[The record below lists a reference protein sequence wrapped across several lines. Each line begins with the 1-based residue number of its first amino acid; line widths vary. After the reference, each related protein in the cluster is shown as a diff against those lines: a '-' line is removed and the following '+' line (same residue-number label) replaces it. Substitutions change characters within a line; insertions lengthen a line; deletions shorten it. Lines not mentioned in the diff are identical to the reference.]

1 MKVGTNRTGVDV
13 GLPQPAST
21 SKAISGSCSLRVG
34 LLHLAAEAGAIE
46 RNRALIEHATT
57 MAAGMGAAWVV
68 SGELVV
74 SGYQFDSLIGTGWI
88 TSQPDPWMRGF
99 AELTASLGVVSI
111 VSHPERDEGS
121 GKLFNTL
128 FIIGREGHILGRH
141 QKLHPTPG
149 AEDWSSPGKL
159 GDPVPVDGINV
170 GLLICADAYPP
181 GPALRLRELGAKL
194 LISAAAWWP
203 GDYGPNGEWE
213 ARTLDTGLPMI
224 VCNRTGVDGDSQLI
238 DAESVVIDDGR
249 RLATLRSPDSAVFVI
264 ECRISGGT
272 IIDCAV
278 VETAYLSAH

>member
-1 MKVGTNRTGVDV
+1 
-13 GLPQPAST
+13 
-21 SKAISGSCSLRVG
+21 
-34 LLHLAAEAGAIE
+34 
-46 RNRALIEHATT
+46 
-57 MAAGMGAAWVV
+57 MGAAWVA

-74 SGYQFDSLIGTGWI
+74 SGYRFDSVIGTDWI

-99 AELTASLGVVSI
+99 AELSASLGVVSI

-128 FIIGREGHILGRH
+128 FIIGREGHIIGRH

-159 GDPVPVDGINV
+159 GDPVPVDGISV
-170 GLLICADAYPP
+170 GLLICADAHPP
-181 GPALRLRELGAKL
+181 GPALRLRELGAEL

-238 DAESVVIDDGR
+238 DAESVVIDNGR
-249 RLATLRSPDSAVFVI
+249 RLATLRSPDSAVFLI
-264 ECRISGGT
+264 DCRISGGT
-272 IIDCAV
+272 IVDCAV
-278 VETAYLSAH
+278 VETAYLGAR